1 MDQKQQ
7 ELQAANKRVVRKI
20 LLVVVSMFAFGYV
33 ALPALY
39 NLICDSFGLNGQTEQ
54 VSALEAGK
62 LQVDK
67 NRTITVSFS
76 SIVNS
81 RLPWG
86 FEPQVKEIQLHP
98 GELKRVNYIARNLSG
113 SDVVGQA
120 IYSVTPV
127 EAARYFKKTDCFCY
141 TQQTLKSGESKDMTV
156 LFTLEPDLPENIKTV
171 TLSYT
176 FFRADKYANND

>member
-1 MDQKQQ
+1 MSRQQ
-7 ELQAANKRVVRKI
+7 DLQAANRRVVRKI

-54 VSALEAGK
+54 VSASEAGN
-62 LQVDK
+62 LQVDES
-67 NRTITVSFS
+67 RTITVAFS

-176 FFRADKYANND
+176 FFRADKYASK

>member
-1 MDQKQQ
+1 MSQQ
-7 ELQAANKRVVRKI
+7 QDLRAANKRVVRKI
-20 LLVVVSMFAFGYV
+20 LLIVVGMFAFGYV
-33 ALPALY
+33 ALPQLY
-39 NLICDSFGLNGQTEQ
+39 NLICDSFGLNGQAEQ
-54 VSALEAGK
+54 VSKAAAGEVK
-62 LQVDK
+62 VDK
-67 NRTITVSFS
+67 SRTVTVAFS

-98 GELKRVNYIARNLSG
+98 GELKKVNYIARNLSG

-127 EAARYFKKTDCFCY
+127 EAARYFKKTECFCY
-141 TQQTLKSGESKDMTV
+141 TQQTLKSGESKDMPV
-156 LFTLEPDLPENIKTV
+156 LFMLEPDLPENIKTV

-176 FFRADKYANND
+176 FFRADKYAKSN